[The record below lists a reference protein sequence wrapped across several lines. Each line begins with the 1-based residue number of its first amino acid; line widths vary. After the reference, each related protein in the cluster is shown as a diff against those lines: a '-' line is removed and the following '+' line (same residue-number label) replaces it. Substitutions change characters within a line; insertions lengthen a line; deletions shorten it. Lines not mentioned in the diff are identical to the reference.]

1 MTTDNTIM
9 FPASKHFDSE
19 LHTLGNPEQ
28 TQTLIANIKTS
39 IFLLKCSN
47 KSDPNHERRV
57 ERARKELNFYNS
69 ILQKWNKEPTKTF
82 INLVE

>member
-9 FPASKHFDSE
+9 FPTSKHFDSE

-28 TQTLIANIKTS
+28 MQTLIANIKTS
-39 IFLLKCSN
+39 MFILKNSN
-47 KSDPNHERRV
+47 PSDPNHERRV

-82 INLVE
+82 INIVE